1 MTNSGSTSIAF
12 FIVLETEFDPFFSLG
27 NNKVNHGLKYGMN
40 LLQNWRK
47 SFQEDYKFMH
57 YNLKQKGQ
65 RSKNW
70 STEASFPID
79 ADKSAPSVN
88 QKLD

>member
-1 MTNSGSTSIAF
+1 
-12 FIVLETEFDPFFSLG
+12 
-27 NNKVNHGLKYGMN
+27 MN